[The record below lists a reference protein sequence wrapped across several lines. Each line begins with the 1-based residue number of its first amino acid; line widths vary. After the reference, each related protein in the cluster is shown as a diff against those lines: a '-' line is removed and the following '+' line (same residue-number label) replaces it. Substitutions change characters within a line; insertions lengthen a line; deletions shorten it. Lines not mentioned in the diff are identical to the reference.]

1 MQKQKTS
8 IKASQFQESII
19 REMTRVALQ
28 HNAVN
33 LAQGFPDFPCPS
45 ELKRAACEAIETD
58 VNQYAI
64 TWGDRAFRHALAEK
78 VRWYLGLEID
88 PERQITVTCGSTE
101 AMAATMM
108 ATVDPGDEVI
118 VFEPY
123 YENYAPDAVLA
134 SATPRYVSLHPPKWT
149 FDEAELRQA
158 FNEHTKAIIINTPHN
173 PTGKVFTREE
183 LTLIASLC
191 QEWDV
196 LAFTDEIYEHILYD
210 GTTHVAMA
218 TLPGMEERTVT
229 INGLSKTYSV
239 TGWRVGYILAN
250 PELTGAIRKVH
261 DFLTVGAPAPL
272 QRAGVAAMQLPVSY
286 YEELAKLYVQKRDTI
301 LHTLDRVG
309 ISYFVPEGA
318 YYVLA
323 DISRFGYKTDIEFAQ
338 YLVKEIGVAVVPGS
352 SFFSQPEAGKDF
364 IRFCFSKK
372 PETLEA
378 ASARLLKLP
387 SILQPAT

>member
-8 IKASQFQESII
+8 LKASQFKESII

-78 VRWYLGLEID
+78 VRWYLGLEVD

-134 SATPRYVSLHPPKWT
+134 SATPRYVSLHPPEWT

-158 FNEHTKAIIINTPHN
+158 FNKHTKAIIINTPHN
-173 PTGKVFTREE
+173 PTGKVFTCEE

-210 GTTHVAMA
+210 GTTHIAMA

-272 QRAGVAAMQLPVSY
+272 QRAGVAAMQLPLNY
-286 YEELAKLYVQKRDTI
+286 YKELAKQYEQKRDTI

-323 DISRFGYKTDIEFAQ
+323 DISRFGYKTDLEFAQ

-372 PETLEA
+372 PETLAA
-378 ASARLLKLP
+378 ASDRLLKLP
-387 SILQPAT
+387 SILQPAI